1 MALFFDTTIDS
12 AGALRGDVQQAVAKA
27 THIFAIWELSRY
39 ANATVGSVSWD
50 ELDHATRDLAGE
62 HDVDAD
68 SSRDLVDQVVN
79 DLINELPAGGITKTV
94 TMAWGDNFADA
105 EPDSAEIM
113 ICGGGPTVRLVFDF
127 AAHGTIDADSLE
139 LHHSWGVDSGVLRFS
154 DEHEEAAVF
163 VAEYL
168 TS

>member
-1 MALFFDTTIDS
+1 MALFFDRATEGST
-12 AGALRGDVQQAVAKA
+12 GALRGDVQQAVAKA
-27 THIFAIWELSRY
+27 TEIYSIWELSRY
-39 ANATVGSVSWD
+39 AASQNISWD
-50 ELDHATRDLAGE
+50 DLDGETRELASE
-62 HDVDAD
+62 YDVDAD

-113 ICGGGPTVRLVFDF
+113 ICGGGPTVRLAFRF
-127 AAHGTIDADSLE
+127 AAHGTIDASSLR
-139 LHHSWGVDSGVLRFS
+139 LKHSWGVDSGVLRFS
-154 DEHEEAAVF
+154 EEHEEAAAF

-168 TS
+168 CS

>member
-1 MALFFDTTIDS
+1 MALYFDETTDS

-27 THIFAIWELSRY
+27 TDIYAIYELSRY
-39 ANATVGSVSWD
+39 AASQGIAWD
-50 ELDHATRDLAGE
+50 ELDGETRELASE

-68 SSRDLVDQVVN
+68 SPRDLVDQVVN

-113 ICGGGPTVRLVFDF
+113 ICGGGPSVRLVFDF
-127 AAHGTIDADSLE
+127 AAHGTVDADSLE
-139 LHHSWGVDSGVLRFS
+139 LRHSWGVDSGVLRFS
-154 DEHEEAAVF
+154 DEHQEAAAF

>member
-1 MALFFDTTIDS
+1 MALYFDETTDS

-27 THIFAIWELSRY
+27 TDIYAIYELSRY
-39 ANATVGSVSWD
+39 AASQDTWD
-50 ELDHATRDLAGE
+50 ELDAETREIASDHDL
-62 HDVDAD
+62 DAD
-68 SSRDLVDQVVN
+68 SSRDLVDQTVN
-79 DLINELPAGGITKTV
+79 DLINALPAGGITKTV

-113 ICGGGPTVRLVFDF
+113 ICGGGPTVVLAFGFGLHGAVDVASLRLR
-127 AAHGTIDADSLE
+127 
-139 LHHSWGVDSGVLRFS
+139 HSWGADSGELRFS
-154 DEHEEAAVF
+154 DEHEEAAAF

>member
-1 MALFFDTTIDS
+1 MALFFDRATEGST
-12 AGALRGDVQQAVAKA
+12 GAFRPDVQQAVAKA
-27 THIFAIWELSRY
+27 TAIYSIWELARY
-39 ANATVGSVSWD
+39 ASSQDIDWNQLEAETR
-50 ELDHATRDLAGE
+50 ELASE

-68 SSRDLVDQVVN
+68 SPRDLVDQTVN

-113 ICGGGPTVRLVFDF
+113 ICGGGPTVVLAFGFGPHNSVDV
-127 AAHGTIDADSLE
+127 ASLR

-154 DEHEEAAVF
+154 DEHEEAAAF

>member
-1 MALFFDTTIDS
+1 MALYFDETTDS
-12 AGALRGDVQQAVAKA
+12 AGAFRGDVQQAVAKA

-39 ANATVGSVSWD
+39 AIRRDIAWN
-50 ELDHATRDLAGE
+50 ELDHETRDLASE
-62 HDVDAD
+62 YDIDAD
-68 SSRDLVDQVVN
+68 SSRDLVDQTVN
-79 DLINELPAGGITKTV
+79 DLINGLPAGGITKTV

-113 ICGGGPTVRLVFDF
+113 LCGGGPTVRLVFDF
-127 AAHGTIDADSLE
+127 AAHGAIDADSLE
-139 LHHSWGVDSGVLRFS
+139 LRHSWGADSGVLRFS
-154 DEHEEAAVF
+154 DEHQEAAAF

>member
-1 MALFFDTTIDS
+1 MALYFDSTTDS
-12 AGALRGDVQQAVAKA
+12 AGAFRGDVQQAVAKA
-27 THIFAIWELSRY
+27 TRIFAAWELSRY
-39 ANATVGSVSWD
+39 ACQQNISWD
-50 ELDHATRDLAGE
+50 DLDHETREIAADWDL
-62 HDVDAD
+62 DAD

-105 EPDSAEIM
+105 EPDSAEVM
-113 ICGGGPTVRLVFDF
+113 LCGGGPTVRLAFGF
-127 AAHGTIDADSLE
+127 GLHGVDPGSLE
-139 LHHSWGVDSGVLRFS
+139 MHHSWGADSGVLRFS
-154 DEHEEAAVF
+154 DEHEEAAAF